1 MTPQVNNRNGC
12 LNKWIMFRILK
23 TTKFFSFVLTFV
35 RAAITTKNGG
45 EGNGQAGK
53 YQISSCCCSFYWKTI
68 CIFWCLISS
77 SAVNLCRVHD
87 VTNKSAWHGCV
98 WALSYNPFQLVPT
111 LLGLAPLGGSVWYLA
126 LSPGSRRSELRW
138 KYDMRATPSQ
148 KLKLQFFLNPT
159 RELASLSPTP
169 WSPSLG
175 EKKL

>member
-1 MTPQVNNRNGC
+1 MTSFGGGALVNTPTKHRVCQCVLGAQC
-12 LNKWIMFRILK
+12 CSYAYVFQLVRTRLSWILCPLQSRDC
-23 TTKFFSFVLTFV
+23 
-35 RAAITTKNGG
+35 
-45 EGNGQAGK
+45 NGQAGK

-111 LLGLAPLGGSVWYLA
+111 LLGLAPLGGSVWYQA

-148 KLKLQFFLNPT
+148 KLKLQFFF
-159 RELASLSPTP
+159 
-169 WSPSLG
+169 
-175 EKKL
+175 

>member
-1 MTPQVNNRNGC
+1 MTPQVSNRNGC

-45 EGNGQAGK
+45 KVTGRQENTKFLPAAA
-53 YQISSCCCSFYWKTI
+53 FYWKTI

-111 LLGLAPLGGSVWYLA
+111 LLGLAPLGGSVWYQA

-138 KYDMRATPSQ
+138 KYDMRASPSQ

-159 RELASLSPTP
+159 RELAALSPTP

-175 EKKL
+175 GKKL

>member
-1 MTPQVNNRNGC
+1 MNHVQNFKNNKVLQFCFDFCVRSHHYQ
-12 LNKWIMFRILK
+12 KW
-23 TTKFFSFVLTFV
+23 
-35 RAAITTKNGG
+35 GG
-45 EGNGQAGK
+45 GVGNGQAGK

-98 WALSYNPFQLVPT
+98 WATSYSPFQLVPT
-111 LLGLAPLGGSVWYLA
+111 RLGLAPLGGSVWYQA

-148 KLKLQFFLNPT
+148 KLKLQFFFKPNEGIGSTKPNT
-159 RELASLSPTP
+159 MVSES
-169 WSPSLG
+169 G